1 MAKDYDNT
9 GGLWKRQPKP
19 DDKAD
24 KKYPHFTGS
33 ATINGAKVNMSAWLN
48 KEATGG
54 KPNINITFEK
64 PGAFKKEANPLD
76 DILG

>member
-1 MAKDYDNT
+1 MADNYDNT
-9 GGLWKRQPKP
+9 GGLWKRQAKG
-19 DDKAD
+19 DDKPG
-24 KKYPHFTGS
+24 KKYPQFTGS

-48 KEATGG
+48 KEATG
-54 KPNINITFEK
+54 KQPNINITFEK